1 MQPLRV
7 MLLMAKTG
15 GGHGAVADAVAQAL
29 ECQYGTAVEAR
40 VVDGLRGFAP
50 FPFSHIDST
59 YPWQVKLGNRGYGT
73 AWRALNDAGR
83 AKSLM
88 KSMWPLV
95 RSAALKIVEQPAD
108 VIVSVHPLFVYTCLW
123 AMNRTGRRLPFIT
136 MMSDLV
142 SVHALW
148 CDPETD
154 CMLLPTEAS
163 RVQAIEHGVP
173 PDKTR
178 VTGLPIRPRFAEPIE
193 PRPAVRARLGL
204 LPDKHTVLLMGGGDG
219 LGNLGEIARAVGF
232 SGLDI
237 QLIVVAGRNRKL
249 EQQLSETDWPVPA
262 RIYGFTQEIPALMNA
277 ADILIS
283 KAGPTTVA
291 EALARELPTILSGF
305 IPPQEEENV
314 TYMSEAGAGVLA
326 EQPDRIVGV
335 LASWLSNGRTLT
347 RMSAAARA
355 AAHPRAAFDA
365 AEAIYTIARDRPLI
379 IQPPRREPLLAALER
394 FFGASS

>member
-29 ECQYGTAVEAR
+29 EHQYGDAVEAR

-59 YPWQVKLGNRGYGT
+59 YPWQVRLGDRGYGA
-73 AWRALNDAGR
+73 AWRALNDSGR

-163 RVQAIEHGVP
+163 RAQAIEHGVP
-173 PDKTR
+173 LEKTR
-178 VTGLPIRPRFAEPIE
+178 VTGLPIRVQFAAPIE
-193 PRPAVRARLGL
+193 SRPVVRARLGL
-204 LPDKHTVLLMGGGDG
+204 QPDRHTVLLMGGGDG

-237 QLIVVAGRNRKL
+237 QLIVVAGRNKKL
-249 EQQLSETDWPVPA
+249 EQQLRETDWPVPVC
-262 RIYGFTQEIPALMNA
+262 IYGFTQEIPALMNA
-277 ADILIS
+277 ADVLIS

-326 EQPDRIVGV
+326 EEPERIVAV
-335 LASWLSNGRTLT
+335 LASWLSDGGRKL
-347 RMSAAARA
+347 RKMSVAARA

-365 AEAIYTIARDRPLI
+365 AEVINTIARDKPLI

-394 FFGASS
+394 FFGG